1 MATPAV
7 EPSKEIA
14 LEPSKQVIPE
24 PSLFDIK
31 KAEHAAEYAATQ
43 ELMAATYAAMTPE
56 QRAAEYKAKMAIME
70 ATTKLQAEMNALIEK
85 PLIEFVAFK
94 RIDSMIERLSSL
106 WCSVMSRVDNCSTH
120 TLIFKAKLYA
130 MGAVG
135 KSTDYR
141 ENRFLEAAKTNPNV
155 MRQIRLTYLMD
166 AEYMLS
172 IFNACFAP
180 VHPAIQP

>member
-1 MATPAV
+1 MAATATT
-7 EPSKEIA
+7 KEIMM
-14 LEPSKQVIPE
+14 EPSKQVTSE
-24 PSLFDIK
+24 PTLFDIK

-56 QRAAEYKAKMAIME
+56 QRAAEYKAKMAIIE

-106 WCSVMSRVDNCSTH
+106 WCSVMPRVDNCSTH
-120 TLIFKAKLYA
+120 NLIFKAKLYA
-130 MGAVG
+130 LGAVG
-135 KSTDYR
+135 KSTDNR
-141 ENRFLEAAKTNPNV
+141 EIPFLQAAKTNPHV

-180 VHPAIQP
+180 VHPALLP